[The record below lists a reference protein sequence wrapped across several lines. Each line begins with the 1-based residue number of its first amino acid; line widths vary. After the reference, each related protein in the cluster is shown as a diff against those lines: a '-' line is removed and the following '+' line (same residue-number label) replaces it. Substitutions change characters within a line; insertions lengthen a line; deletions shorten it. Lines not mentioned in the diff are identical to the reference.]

1 MKNLLFVLT
10 FLFCGHFAAASLP
23 TPSLSSPSNGS
34 NNQPAA
40 INFSWSNVS
49 GATNYELRLALN
61 PSFTNSVSYF
71 DSNHQTFIT
80 DIYFGV
86 FQYWQVRAM
95 NATDTSAWST
105 TFSFKTADH
114 IDLTTP
120 FDGASNLN
128 PSLEFD
134 WTSLNGIFFY
144 EIEIDTLSSFNSPA
158 LHSEL
163 FSGSSGYTVDNLYF
177 NAVYYWRVRA
187 INAVDTTA
195 WTSTN
200 IFTTIGQIP
209 LQLPLSGSIN
219 LPPSTS
225 CSWFGISGITGYE
238 FQYDTLFDF
247 SSPTIN
253 SIITGTNNS
262 ATMTN
267 LLFHHFYF
275 WRVRAF
281 HDLDS
286 SDWSATNNFFVIDR
300 LQNISPANS
309 AQNLPQ
315 NVNFAWSS
323 TSAINGYVLELDT
336 LWDFSSGN
344 SQLFTTNDTTFTVNN
359 LALQT
364 TYYWRV
370 RTYNNVDSTYWSI
383 PREFRTIDQ
392 PLLISPDD
400 FAMSTA
406 INVPLIWENIPLAT
420 AYEVNIDT
428 SIDFNSPLLINN
440 IQNDTTY
447 QCADLFFG
455 TNYYW
460 KVRVILSNDTL
471 NWSPARLFTTIDQV
485 GLIIPLDLSL
495 NQPLNT
501 VLLWEREEGINH
513 FDIEVDTVSSFA
525 TAVTYSSTTDSLTTG
540 VFDYNT
546 HYYWRVRMISNVDTS
561 LWSNIYQ
568 FTTKSSVGIAENTI
582 SDIVIAPN
590 PSHGYF
596 TISGIENK
604 SISIFDLQGKIIIP
618 ETKSDNNSIS
628 IENFA
633 SGMYFL
639 RISEGDKIEVVKV
652 MVD

>member
-1 MKNLLFVLT
+1 MKNLLFTLSI
-10 FLFCGHFAAASLP
+10 LLCSHLAAASLP
-23 TPSLSSPSNGS
+23 TPSLSSPSNGA
-34 NNQPAA
+34 NNQPVAM
-40 INFSWSNVS
+40 NFSWSNVS

-61 PSFTNSVSYF
+61 PSFTNAVSYF
-71 DSNHQTFIT
+71 DSNHQTFIS

-95 NATDTSAWST
+95 NATDTSAWSSI
-105 TFSFKTADH
+105 FSFKTAEH

-120 FDGASNLN
+120 FDGSSNLN
-128 PSLEFD
+128 PSVEFD

-144 EIEIDTLSSFNSPA
+144 EIELDTLSTFNSPA
-158 LHSEL
+158 LHSDL

-195 WTSTN
+195 WTSTY
-200 IFTTIGQIP
+200 IFTTIGQVP
-209 LQLPLSGSIN
+209 LLTPLSGSIN
-219 LPPSTS
+219 LPPAATL
-225 CSWFGISGITGYE
+225 SWFGIGGVTGYE
-238 FQYDTLFDF
+238 VQYDTTNDF
-247 SSPTIN
+247 SSSSVA
-253 SIITGTNNS
+253 SIITTNNT
-262 ATMTN
+262 ATSFGD
-267 LLFHHFYF
+267 LYFHHFYF

-300 LQNISPANS
+300 LQNISPANTT
-309 AQNLPQ
+309 QNLPQ
-315 NVNFAWSS
+315 NVNFTWSS
-323 TSAINGYVLELDT
+323 TSAINGYLLELDT
-336 LWDFSSGN
+336 TWDFSSGN
-344 SQLFTTNDTTFTVNN
+344 SQLYTTNDTTYTVNN

-392 PLLISPDD
+392 PMLISPDD
-400 FAMSTA
+400 FALSTA

-420 AYEVNIDT
+420 AYEVSIDS
-428 SIDFNSPLLINN
+428 SIDFNSLLLIDH
-440 IQNDTTY
+440 IQSDTSY

-460 KVRVILSNDTL
+460 KVRVILGNDTL
-471 NWSPARLFTTIDQV
+471 NWSTVRLFTTIDQV
-485 GLIIPLDLSL
+485 GLISPLDLSL

-501 VLLWEREEGINH
+501 VLSWEREEGINH
-513 FDIEVDTVSSFA
+513 FDIEVDTLASFT
-525 TAVTYSSTTDSLTTG
+525 TAITYSSTIDSLTTG

-582 SDIVIAPN
+582 SDIVVAPN

-633 SGMYFL
+633 SGMYFV
-639 RISEGDKIEVVKV
+639 RIFDGEKVEVVKV